1 MRVIVALLLS
11 CAVAGAQDPGAAAAQ
26 SDSLYFAGKPGDALA
41 YSEAVLSANDDAGIR
56 WRAARAAIAQGMM
69 LPDNAE
75 RRALYDTALSHARRG
90 YALAPQSLEA
100 RYWVAAAAGRRAH
113 KNDPIY
119 SAKLA
124 MEVYEQSTALLAV
137 DSMHA
142 GAHHALGRLHTEV
155 LRVPRLVRFVAARVL
170 RVDLAGRANRA
181 DAERHSLRA
190 VELEPGTIQFLVD
203 LVDLYA
209 RAEKKPE
216 TKAALERLAAAPL
229 KHPLDAALRD
239 ACLAKWQ
246 RKGAG

>member
-1 MRVIVALLLS
+1 M
-11 CAVAGAQDPGAAAAQ
+11 
-26 SDSLYFAGKPGDALA
+26 YFAGKPAEALI
-41 YSEAVLSANDDAGIR
+41 YSDSVLSTSDDAGLR
-56 WRAARAAIAQGMM
+56 WRAARAAIAQGML
-69 LPDNAE
+69 LPDNTD
-75 RRALYDTALSHARRG
+75 RRALYDTALSHARRAH
-90 YALAPQSLEA
+90 ALAPQSLDA
-100 RYWVAAAAGRRAH
+100 RYWIAAAAGRRAH

-124 MEVYEQSTALLAV
+124 MEVYEQSTAILAV

-155 LRVPRLVRFVAARVL
+155 MRVPRFVRFVAARVL
-170 RVDLAGRANRA
+170 RVDLAGRANWA

-216 TKAALERLAAAPL
+216 TKAALERLTAAPL
-229 KHPLDAALRD
+229 THPMDAVLRD
-239 ACLAKWQ
+239 ACVTKWQ
-246 RKGAG
+246 RKGES